1 MNVLPQTLASVP
13 LGKLESMR
21 NIRYVWIMKVRN
33 LYLIEGSSLKRT
45 VVLQFTIDIGVVE
58 L

>member
-1 MNVLPQTLASVP
+1 
-13 LGKLESMR
+13 
-21 NIRYVWIMKVRN
+21 MKVRN